1 MKKIISRRLCC
12 IMLLIVGSS
21 LALSPLTTATTS
33 PAKKV
38 SDRSRT
44 QVNLGSS
51 YSPEPPKQQQR
62 WIEYITKTDLDLPT
76 LVEHANK
83 MPDSIPPRLKVVV
96 FGATGRIGRRIVHRL
111 MSAPIDMDVV
121 AFVRNMVSLF
131 TIMFMIRIGE
141 NTEIVKYLN
150 SEHPLLLLTVLGWLT
165 FHTKLGKVRFCI
177 IQ

>member
-1 MKKIISRRLCC
+1 
-12 IMLLIVGSS
+12 MLLIVGSS

-51 YSPEPPKQQQR
+51 YSPEPPKQQQQQQR

-76 LVEHANK
+76 LVEHANQV
-83 MPDSIPPRLKVVV
+83 PDSIPPRLKVVV

-111 MSAPIDMDVV
+111 LSAPVDMDVV
-121 AFVRNMVSLF
+121 AFVRNMVSL
-131 TIMFMIRIGE
+131 
-141 NTEIVKYLN
+141 L
-150 SEHPLLLLTVLGWLT
+150 
-165 FHTKLGKVRFCI
+165 
-177 IQ
+177 